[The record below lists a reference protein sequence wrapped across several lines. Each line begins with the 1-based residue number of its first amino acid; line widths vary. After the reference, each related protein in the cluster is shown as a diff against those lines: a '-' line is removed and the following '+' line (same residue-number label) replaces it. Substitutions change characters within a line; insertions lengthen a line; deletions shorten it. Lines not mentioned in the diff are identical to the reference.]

1 MRCDCCGLNRWT
13 VDPRATFVTPENKQA
28 LVGEMPLL
36 VLIGDY
42 HLGRVAVKPGC
53 WSSIIEHPDLV
64 EPCMK
69 PRVWCLLLIV
79 VAFTSLIA
87 FPHLSVA
94 QSADPVVVA
103 ALESPLPLERDAVGE
118 YLIARPTKPNGTLF
132 VFYPGGYVPP
142 RAYEFWARAL
152 AVKGV
157 TVVIP
162 VMPLDLAILGI
173 YRASAVRDALEAKG
187 WRAKRL
193 VVGGHSLG
201 GAMAGWYSA
210 WLPVDGL
217 VFMAAYPPWSIAEKK
232 FPVLSIAAE
241 HDGLATL
248 EKVRASL
255 PNLPENAQLE
265 VVLGCARLFWALWS
279 AGGRRSAN
287 HDTRYV

>member
-1 MRCDCCGLNRWT
+1 
-13 VDPRATFVTPENKQA
+13 
-28 LVGEMPLL
+28 
-36 VLIGDY
+36 
-42 HLGRVAVKPGC
+42 
-53 WSSIIEHPDLV
+53 
-64 EPCMK
+64 MK
-69 PRVWCLLLIV
+69 PRVWRLLLVV
-79 VAFTSLIA
+79 VAFTNLIA
-87 FPHLSVA
+87 FSRVGVA
-94 QSADPVVVA
+94 QSVPEA
-103 ALESPLPLERDAVGE
+103 AASLPLERDAVGE
-118 YLIARPTKPNGTLF
+118 YLIARPSEANGTLF

-152 AVKGV
+152 AANGV
-157 TVVIP
+157 TVAIP
-162 VMPLDLAILGI
+162 IMPLDLAILGI
-173 YRASAVRDALEAKG
+173 YRASAVRDALLAKG

-255 PNLPENAQLE
+255 PNLPANAQLE
-265 VVLGCARLFWALWS
+265 VIPGGVHAFFGRYGPQAGDGQPTTSRDEFERRVLEKLLAFFAQIQK
-279 AGGRRSAN
+279 
-287 HDTRYV
+287 